1 MPKKYKMKK
10 MHGNGITDTIKNL
23 FNKASSVN
31 KTLKEKRYANRL
43 IWAVPEIENVPYIG
57 AALKTAAKYGY
68 GTNQPKNKI
77 LFNTVHGMKY

>member
-1 MPKKYKMKK
+1 MPKKMKGK
-10 MHGNGITDTIKNL
+10 GITDTIRNI

-31 KTLKEKRYANRL
+31 KTLKDKRYAGRL

-68 GTNQPKNKI
+68 GQKIRGRGMGNKI
-77 LFNTVHGMKY
+77 LYNTPNGLSY